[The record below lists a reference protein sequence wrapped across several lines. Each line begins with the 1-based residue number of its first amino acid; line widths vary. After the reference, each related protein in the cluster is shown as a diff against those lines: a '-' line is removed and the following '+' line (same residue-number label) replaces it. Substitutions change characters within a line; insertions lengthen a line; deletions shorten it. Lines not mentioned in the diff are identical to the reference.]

1 MLINIIKEIKVH
13 ILMTGAIKVNIRTY
27 QRIHRIKSKNTMNF
41 LKQQITIK
49 ANIIKDFAQIVN
61 TISVKFNSI
70 P

>member
-1 MLINIIKEIKVH
+1 
-13 ILMTGAIKVNIRTY
+13 MTGAIKVNIRTY

-49 ANIIKDFAQIVN
+49 ANIIKHFAQIVN